1 MTDKQKTNLKMYIYA
16 NLEDGK
22 DVYERYNTQLKLDGI
37 HKQIREV
44 FKQLLQKKV
53 SFKYDNVLVN
63 GDYVLSYYYTSI
75 SNKVDVVHQ
84 DDFISIDLD
93 DFLNY
98 GEELLDFLTK
108 KEHYYK
114 VGMYLSEPLVE
125 VSKLKKENK

>member
-22 DVYERYNTQLKLDGI
+22 DAYERYNTQLKLDGI
-37 HKQIREV
+37 HEQIREV

-53 SFKYDNVLVN
+53 SFKYDNVFVN
-63 GDYVLSYYYTSI
+63 DTYVLSCYYSII

-84 DDFISIDLD
+84 DDSISIDLD

-108 KEHYYK
+108 KEHYYR
-114 VGMYLSEPLVE
+114 VGMYLSEPLAE
-125 VSKLKKENK
+125 VSNFKKEIK